1 MDSAYRRNLIATV
14 LEASRSSFWDSAVQ
28 EWVVDDCEEDT
39 SLSSACI
46 CGKERLRYLYTIY
59 NKETRSKLFPI
70 GSCCIK
76 KFEREDMNEAISVTE
91 GMFRL
96 LHAIREGEYIRLTPE
111 FFSRKLLKKLYDEG
125 AFVPNQYNQF
135 DGFNDY
141 QFMLDMFNK
150 RDKSSITGLQ
160 HRKIRGIIVGSIRPY
175 LEKQLADRI
184 RE

>member
-1 MDSAYRRNLIATV
+1 MDSAYRRNLINTV

-28 EWVVDDCEEDT
+28 EWVVDDCEEDN

-59 NKETRSKLFPI
+59 NKETRAKLFPI

-76 KFEREDMNEAISVTE
+76 KSEREDMNEAISVTE

-96 LHAIREGEYIRLTPE
+96 LHAIRDGEYIRLTPE

-150 RDKSSITGLQ
+150 RDKSSITGPQ
-160 HRKIRGIIVGSIRPY
+160 HRKIRGIIVGSIRPH
-175 LEKQLADRI
+175 LEKQLAEKI

>member
-1 MDSAYRRNLIATV
+1 MDSSYRRNLISTV

-28 EWVVDDCEEDT
+28 EWVVDDCEEDNT
-39 SLSSACI
+39 LSSACI
-46 CGKERLRYLYTIY
+46 CGKEKLRYLYTIF
-59 NKETRSKLFPI
+59 NRETGATLYPI

-76 KFEREDMNEAISVTE
+76 KFEREDMNEEISVTE
-91 GMFRL
+91 DMFRL
-96 LHAIREGEYIRLTPE
+96 LHAIRDREYIRLTSD

-125 AFVPNQYNQF
+125 AFIPNQYNRF
-135 DGFNDY
+135 DGYNDY

-150 RDKSSITGLQ
+150 RDKSSITESQ
-160 HRKIRGIIVGSIRPY
+160 HRKIRGIIVGAIKPH

>member
-14 LEASRSSFWDSAVQ
+14 LEASRSSFWDSAVH

-59 NKETRSKLFPI
+59 NKETRAKLFPI

-150 RDKSSITGLQ
+150 RDKSSITGPQ

-175 LEKQLADRI
+175 LEAQLANRI